1 MPPKG
6 KKNAS
11 NKQQE
16 PDDGS
21 SGGSS
26 RSSNC
31 NLQSITMPPK
41 GKKKAPNKKQAQDD
55 GSSSGSSRTST
66 RLAELR
72 ADDSSAAGSQSSG
85 RRSTLRG
92 AKQADDSSATAANRR
107 SSRKAKPS
115 TKKAEADSSPTGN
128 SKPSCTS
135 KAKVPAKKAASS
147 AKKAPSNTPPAS
159 KAASPAAVAPSNTTA
174 PKPPSTPANPVRSG
188 QTIHQSNN
196 SKASTPGHA
205 KSPAQSFTYA
215 ANNGGRKNGVG
226 IHPSMIPYICVAY
239 ETEGSLVFG
248 SPDCNHSDFENFTHL
263 QLVYNM
269 LGNPRGSRK
278 VLHDATFGN
287 DMIWFLAFLG
297 EVSVSGEIKKRIVF
311 FFSSLLIFMLSSL
324 HPGSTVSIREATLIH
339 RYVDSFHW
347 TLFSSAPLSKK
358 KYKLF
363 FFIL

>member
-1 MPPKG
+1 
-6 KKNAS
+6 
-11 NKQQE
+11 
-16 PDDGS
+16 
-21 SGGSS
+21 
-26 RSSNC
+26 
-31 NLQSITMPPK
+31 MPPK

-72 ADDSSAAGSQSSG
+72 ADDSSAAAS
-85 RRSTLRG
+85 RRG

-215 ANNGGRKNGVG
+215 ANNGGRKNGVE

-248 SPDCNHSDFENFTHL
+248 SPDCNHSDFENYTHL

-269 LGNPRGSRK
+269 LGNPRGNRK

-297 EVSVSGEIKKRIVF
+297 EVSVSGEIKTNCI
-311 FFSSLLIFMLSSL
+311 FFSSLLIFILSSL
-324 HPGSTVSIREATLIH
+324 HPDSTVSIREATLML

-347 TLFSSAPLSKK
+347 TLFSSAPLSEK

-363 FFIL
+363 FLFCRIAT